1 MKYSLPQ
8 FSDFLKDVRLDIY
21 RQKYVSIKIV
31 EMDLP
36 EEIQALKTIY
46 EQYWENKDGQK
57 EPPTFDEYYKVY
69 LKDTNGKRQKFRTKS
84 GFDNNCS
91 CFDRGLEA
99 RIYRTW
105 ASLITQI
112 HAGYV
117 AESVFGKDSIQ
128 MSPELD
134 HKGIDFL
141 VTKNGTQLKI
151 QVKKSSHRLESRIE
165 RKLEKDIHI
174 INYFVP
180 LASDFGNP
188 YYRVGE
194 NKGKIKQQLLAFVE
208 FDPQKW
214 SFAEIRQWFYSF
226 YAEKFLKVFC
236 EKIWLNF

>member
-1 MKYSLPQ
+1 MKYTLPQ
-8 FSDFLKDVRLDIY
+8 FSDFLKDVRLDLY

-46 EQYWENKDGQK
+46 EQYWENKNSLK
-57 EPPTFDEYYKVY
+57 EPPTFDEYYKIY
-69 LKDTNGKRQKFRTKS
+69 LKDTNGKRQKFREKS
-84 GFDNNCS
+84 GFDSNCT

-117 AESVFGKDSIQ
+117 AESVFGKGSIQ

-141 VTKNGTQLKI
+141 VIKNGNQLKI

-180 LASDFGNP
+180 SASDFGNP

-194 NKGKIKQQLLAFVE
+194 NKGKIKQQLLTFVE
-208 FDPQKW
+208 FDPKNGVLQRYDNG
-214 SFAEIRQWFYSF
+214 FIVFTQ
-226 YAEKFLKVFC
+226 KVF
-236 EKIWLNF
+236 ESFL